1 MKEKD
6 LALITAIIIQ
16 EDLLGGT
23 VFQTFDKAW
32 ELAIEF
38 QKLYAHDFY
47 WERQEKDFDEAIIDF
62 VNSKLELV

>member
-6 LALITAIIIQ
+6 LALITCIIIQ

-38 QKLYAHDFY
+38 QKLYAHDFN
-47 WERQEKDFDEAIIDF
+47 WEKQEMDFDEAIIDF
-62 VNSKLELV
+62 VKRKTQLT

>member
-1 MKEKD
+1 MKKKD

-38 QKLYAHDFY
+38 QKLYAHDY
-47 WERQEKDFDEAIIDF
+47 DWENQEMDFDEAIIKF
-62 VNSKLELV
+62 VKSKLK

>member
-1 MKEKD
+1 MKKKD

-32 ELAIEF
+32 KLAIEF
-38 QKLYAHDFY
+38 QKLYAHDY
-47 WERQEKDFDEAIIDF
+47 DWEQHEMDFDEAVIEF
-62 VNSKLELV
+62 VKSKIQLI